1 MNLRGKR
8 LLYIGGSASVAD
20 IASYTKANGIKLLTA
35 GKVISDE
42 MIALTDEQY
51 IVDISDRECLKKI
64 AVEQNVDGIL
74 VIGNEDII
82 TCVIDVAEN
91 IGLQFYVNREQWT
104 ELQDK
109 RNFKNNCIKHG
120 ISVVETYELTD
131 SCDTVLIPMNAY
143 PVVLKPAD
151 SCGSKGI
158 SICNSIE
165 EVKHAMQKAESFSRT
180 KRFLCEKYMDC
191 PEITIKYLFDRGS
204 IYLWEVNDR
213 YVNREQKN
221 VGAIANCTVYPSKYT
236 KLYLD
241 TMHSKMVEIFDEF
254 NFYNGT
260 MFIQAFVD
268 GDVIRPYDPG
278 IRFSGGL
285 SYFITEYVFGVNPLE
300 FMINAALVGQM
311 YLGEENPLEKINVDM
326 DGRYIANYSVL
337 AKAGTISEIYGM
349 DTVMQMPEVFKSLQL
364 LNIGDEVRMVGTLQ
378 QVFARF
384 QIEAGSRKEL
394 NEVIVTIYN
403 TIQLRGVDGEDMKLY
418 QKINIL

>member
-8 LLYIGGSASVAD
+8 LLYIGGSASVTD

-51 IVDISDRECLKKI
+51 VVDISDRECLKKI
-64 AVEQNVDGIL
+64 AVEQKVDGIL

-109 RNFKNNCIKHG
+109 RNFKKNCIKHG
-120 ISVVETYELTD
+120 ISVVETYELAD

-158 SICNSIE
+158 SICNSSE
-165 EVKHAMQKAESFSRT
+165 EVKQAMQKAESFSRT

-241 TMHSKMVEIFDEF
+241 TMHSKMVEIFNEF

-285 SYFITEYVFGVNPLE
+285 SYF
-300 FMINAALVGQM
+300 
-311 YLGEENPLEKINVDM
+311 
-326 DGRYIANYSVL
+326 
-337 AKAGTISEIYGM
+337 
-349 DTVMQMPEVFKSLQL
+349 EVTKR
-364 LNIGDEVRMVGTLQ
+364 V
-378 QVFARF
+378 
-384 QIEAGSRKEL
+384 
-394 NEVIVTIYN
+394 
-403 TIQLRGVDGEDMKLY
+403 
-418 QKINIL
+418 

>member
-8 LLYIGGSASVAD
+8 LLYIGGSASVTD

-51 IVDISDRECLKKI
+51 VVDISDRECLKKI
-64 AVEQNVDGIL
+64 AVEQKVDGIL

-109 RNFKNNCIKHG
+109 RNFKKNCIKHG
-120 ISVVETYELTD
+120 ISVVETYELAD

-158 SICNSIE
+158 SICNSSE
-165 EVKHAMQKAESFSRT
+165 EVKQAMQKAESFSRT

-241 TMHSKMVEIFDEF
+241 TMHSKMVEIFNEF

-337 AKAGTISEIYGM
+337 AKAGIISEIYGM

-384 QIEAGSRKEL
+384 QIEARSRKEL